1 MPTARR
7 VSPPGGAPA
16 SGGLPNMKGK
26 QYERSPNNLP
36 GVRLVNECNGAP
48 RPSLHDALQTFNAPG
63 KQAQEG

>member
-1 MPTARR
+1 
-7 VSPPGGAPA
+7 
-16 SGGLPNMKGK
+16 MKGK